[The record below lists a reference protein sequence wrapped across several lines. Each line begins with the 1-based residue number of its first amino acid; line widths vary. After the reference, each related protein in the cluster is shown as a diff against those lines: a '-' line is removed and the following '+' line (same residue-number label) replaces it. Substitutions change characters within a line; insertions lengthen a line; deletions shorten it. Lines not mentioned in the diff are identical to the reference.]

1 VRKQSRTYLHVRTQT
16 HAHAYMLTHSAR
28 HSRYATPICLL
39 SCLAWSMLAQTGG
52 TLAFV
57 TALPE
62 TLLEHQLAQFFLTS
76 AASTVA
82 FLIMVMITVMM
93 MMMMMMVMI
102 MVIVMMIMV
111 VIIMVMMMMMVV
123 MIMVEIMMVEI
134 MMVVVMMM
142 MMMMMIDTVNIFCW
156 LPAASGRR
164 QC

>member
-93 MMMMMMVMI
+93 MMMMVMI